1 MLAGDAL
8 FVEHARTD
16 LPLALRAL
24 AMAQGEIERL
34 HAEMLSDRGMYEAQI
49 ANLRNRLT
57 AKGPAHAVDASEE
70 ARVQEAWEVFGDTAH
85 KTGSEA
91 AAWLAVVR
99 AVDASRPAPP
109 TPEEDDEEPLTRG
122 ARVRTVTHLT
132 ALFSPSLHPHRRPNA
147 DGKIVRR
154 MTSGDIYYDVRHDD
168 GTVAGYERSELI
180 DLTADVSR
188 PGLTEE
194 QATDLRERAA
204 LIAETCSGGDHTITN
219 RDLIAQRIRALP
231 LRAARGEVGPAPAGE
246 ERPAK
251 PCPAFFGLAGS
262 VYGAQPGDRCD
273 ACRRTRAEHGAS
285 Q

>member
-1 MLAGDAL
+1 MTAPTDDTTGTLTRTEAETSTEIA
-8 FVEHARTD
+8 AR
-16 LPLALRAL
+16 
-24 AMAQGEIERL
+24 
-34 HAEMLSDRGMYEAQI
+34 
-49 ANLRNRLT
+49 
-57 AKGPAHAVDASEE
+57 PAPAADASLE
-70 ARVQEAWEVFGDTAH
+70 ALGRIVR
-85 KTGSEA
+85 
-91 AAWLAVVR
+91 AAWVEVAKKEAKTVPGYVDLWKWLEIPDADTDRKIGEQVVR